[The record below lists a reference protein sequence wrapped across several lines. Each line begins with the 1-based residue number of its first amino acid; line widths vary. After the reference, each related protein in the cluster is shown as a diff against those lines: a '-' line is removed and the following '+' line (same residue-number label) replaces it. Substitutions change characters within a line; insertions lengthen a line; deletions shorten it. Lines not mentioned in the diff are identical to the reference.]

1 MSMGKRRGRAVSV
14 SVAGVALAVAGVM
27 VMTGCATAESP
38 APRSTVTVYASPSP
52 SPSASASS
60 TQPIAGANPALAAG
74 FRRVAAGTG
83 LRVGIAVAPVGP
95 NATAS
100 LLFGDRDPG
109 VAWSTIKVPLAVAAE
124 RENGTSTAESNA
136 IINSDNQAAEQLWA
150 SLGSNT
156 EASAKVTAVLREGG
170 NPNTVVPSQ
179 QLRSGFT
186 IFGQTRWTLPDAA
199 TFAGH
204 LPCMPGTGHVLSL
217 MGQVAGNQQWGVEIM
232 QTPQD
237 HRRQRWVGPRRR
249 RRLPGAADRRPH
261 LPRRS
266 AERGGDERR
275 RRVDVVGY
283 RGAQRPRQLAEPEHR
298 RLAARPVPLTPTADH
313 HELTPTA
320 ARYRS
325 FGVAGVPVT
334 ARTRC
339 GLG

>member
-1 MSMGKRRGRAVSV
+1 MSVW
-14 SVAGVALAVAGVM
+14 VAGAALAIAGAM
-27 VMTGCATAESP
+27 VMTGCATGESS
-38 APRSTVTVYASPSP
+38 APRSTVTVYASSTT
-52 SPSASASS
+52 SAAASASS
-60 TQPIAGANPALAAG
+60 TPPSAGANPALAAG

-124 RENGTSTAESNA
+124 RENGTSSSERDA

-150 SLGSNT
+150 SLGSDT

-170 NPNTVVPSQ
+170 NPNAVVPSQ

-232 QTPQD
+232 QIPKATAVKGGWGPGVD
-237 HRRQRWVGPRRR
+237 GAYLVRQIGVLTYRDGQQSAVAMSAVG
-249 RRLPGAADRRPH
+249 GSMSSGTAALNALGNWLNQNIAA
-261 LPRRS
+261 LPR
-266 AERGGDERR
+266 G
-275 RRVDVVGY
+275 
-283 RGAQRPRQLAEPEHR
+283 
-298 RLAARPVPLTPTADH
+298 
-313 HELTPTA
+313 
-320 ARYRS
+320 
-325 FGVAGVPVT
+325 
-334 ARTRC
+334 RC
-339 GLG
+339 R

>member
-1 MSMGKRRGRAVSV
+1 MGKRRGRAVSV

-38 APRSTVTVYASPSP
+38 APRSTVTVYASPS
-52 SPSASASS
+52 SSSSSSASASASS
-60 TQPIAGANPALAAG
+60 TQPSAGANPALAAG

-232 QTPQD
+232 QIPKTTAVKGGWGPGVD
-237 HRRQRWVGPRRR
+237 GAYLVRQIGVLTYRDGQQSAVAMSAVG
-249 RRLPGAADRRPH
+249 GSMSSGTAALNALGNWLNQNIAA
-261 LPRRS
+261 LPR
-266 AERGGDERR
+266 G
-275 RRVDVVGY
+275 
-283 RGAQRPRQLAEPEHR
+283 
-298 RLAARPVPLTPTADH
+298 
-313 HELTPTA
+313 
-320 ARYRS
+320 
-325 FGVAGVPVT
+325 
-334 ARTRC
+334 RC
-339 GLG
+339 R